1 MKQFLKHNLLFHY
14 FIRRI
19 EYKKKKIQKNKTLK
33 IDVTFMEICNKLRYK
48 QIK

>member
-19 EYKKKKIQKNKTLK
+19 EYKKKEDTKKQNFKNR
-33 IDVTFMEICNKLRYK
+33 CNLYANM
-48 QIK
+48 